1 MASRKSKPKSSVG
14 VAPARRPERGIWY
27 AERAA
32 EDRDWLQANQ
42 PAAYDRLVR
51 LIADIQRT
59 PYTGIGKPEP
69 LRFKW
74 SGWWSRRIT
83 REHRLVYT
91 VDAAT
96 IYIAQC
102 RYHYAR

>member
-1 MASRKSKPKSSVG
+1 MVSRKSKPKSNVG

-27 AERAA
+27 AARAA

-42 PAAYDRLVR
+42 RAAYDRLVR
-51 LIADIQRT
+51 LIADIRRT
-59 PYTGIGKPEP
+59 PYMGIGKPEP

-83 REHRLVYT
+83 REHRLVYRVEGGT
-91 VDAAT
+91 LYV
-96 IYIAQC
+96 AQC
-102 RYHYAR
+102 RYHYAK